1 MRLEGKIALITGASQ
16 GIGHGIA
23 VGMAKEGANP
33 IINYRSESDL
43 EGALAVKK
51 EVEALG
57 RKCVTIQADV
67 SKTFEISA
75 LVDRSIKEMGGLDI
89 LVNNAG
95 IEKRAPAWE
104 VSEADYDVVLAVNLK
119 GVFFVT
125 QNCLKYWIAQKRSGK
140 VINISSVHE
149 ELPFPH
155 FSAYCMSKGGVKMMT
170 RNLAI
175 EVAPF
180 GITVNSVAPGA
191 IETPINRQLLNDK
204 QKLAGLLD
212 NIPLKRLGEPDD
224 VSNAVV
230 FLASPQSDYIT
241 GTTIFVDGGLLWNY
255 QEQ

>member
-1 MRLEGKIALITGASQ
+1 MRLDGKIALITGASQ
-16 GIGHGIA
+16 GIGRGIA
-23 VGMAKEGANP
+23 LSMAKEGANP
-33 IINYRSESDL
+33 IINFRGPADQEA
-43 EGALAVKK
+43 ALAVKK

-57 RKCVTIQADV
+57 RKCVAIQADV
-67 SKTFEISA
+67 SKTSEISQ
-75 LVDRSIKEMGGLDI
+75 LVARSIDQMGGLDI

-104 VSEADYDVVLAVNLK
+104 VTEADFDIVLEVNLK

-125 QNCLKYWIAQKRSGK
+125 QGCLKYWIDQKRPGK

-204 QKLAGLLD
+204 QKLAGLLA
-212 NIPLKRLGEPDD
+212 NIPLGRLGEPDD
-224 VSNAVV
+224 VSHAVV
-230 FLASPQSDYIT
+230 FLASSESDYVT

>member
-1 MRLEGKIALITGASQ
+1 MRLDGKIALITGASQ

-33 IINYRSESDL
+33 IINYRSEADL

-57 RKCVTIQADV
+57 RKCLTIQADI
-67 SKTFEISA
+67 SKTSEISA

-125 QNCLKYWIAQKRSGK
+125 QGCLKYWIAQKRPGK

>member
-1 MRLEGKIALITGASQ
+1 MRLDGKIALITGASQ

-33 IINYRSESDL
+33 IINYRSEADL

-57 RKCVTIQADV
+57 RKCLTIQADI
-67 SKTFEISA
+67 SKISEISA

-125 QNCLKYWIAQKRSGK
+125 QGCLKYWIAQKRPGK